1 MGSCALG
8 SPDCS
13 IAVDVIV
20 GDVCIGDVSVSL
32 RCGIW
37 SLLVFEADSSWAAC
51 PCCCCGSGEGNAF
64 CMLGSFAVLPT
75 EVGDPL
81 GLLFIVTVSL
91 ATATPFLGFALPLLA
106 LSLLLSLLFL
116 LLRLPLL
123 FLLHLLRVLAEFVTN
138 VLMRE
143 VALLRPHVIVGDTAE
158 PECQNTKTVVVKTI
172 NGHD

>member
-1 MGSCALG
+1 
-8 SPDCS
+8 
-13 IAVDVIV
+13 
-20 GDVCIGDVSVSL
+20 
-32 RCGIW
+32 
-37 SLLVFEADSSWAAC
+37 
-51 PCCCCGSGEGNAF
+51 
-64 CMLGSFAVLPT
+64 MLGSFAVLPA

-81 GLLFIVTVSL
+81 GLLFIVMVSL

-123 FLLHLLRVLAEFVTN
+123 FLLHLLRVLAEFVTH